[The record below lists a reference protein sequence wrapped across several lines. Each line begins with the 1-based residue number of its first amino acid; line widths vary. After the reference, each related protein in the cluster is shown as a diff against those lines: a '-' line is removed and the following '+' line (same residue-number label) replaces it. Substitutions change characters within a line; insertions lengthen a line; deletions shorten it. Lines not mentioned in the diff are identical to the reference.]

1 MHFKVHPKVV
11 PPVRIG
17 DFDVISTTVEHYT
30 TQAETHEK
38 NKAAALSQRY
48 RQHSQFV
55 SLSGERSVELPRV
68 LDDRSVYYH
77 RQFGVKTTIHNY
89 TNRPLLVLERIG
101 LPVVIQPERRL
112 SGHSDPCVIIRVER
126 HFDSDS
132 TCRSAYDLIN
142 KMGTIHGGE
151 VKSIQPLLIRNAGQ
165 YRFGRKIAI
174 EYRLSEADLDNP
186 TQTLYHQSTDLLLSF
201 MVDDVGVTHPYS
213 PQHCD
218 PIVFDDKVYDGGN
231 KDLRVVIR
239 YFTGNPNATPL
250 YIRIANKTF
259 AIEPEEASMPRLI
272 DVSKRDKEE
281 PSRYEEVSEYV
292 EVFYPT
298 RCEIKGAPTAGYR
311 CSRISLE
318 QARDYYGIHAT
329 AEEATNVMSTA
340 EGRIR
345 MLKEQLELA
354 KAESARKLQ
363 AQQVEIDEL
372 KATNGSIKR
381 EFEQAK
387 KENELAV
394 EDLKLKRENQ
404 THSQRMNLES
414 FKFTATVATSIL
426 ALAPL
431 IVKLYQS
438 QSKQGQ

>member
-1 MHFKVHPKVV
+1 MHFKVHPKVA

-17 DFDVISTTVEHYT
+17 DFDVITTSVEHYT
-30 TQAETHEK
+30 TQAEIHEK
-38 NKAAALSQRY
+38 NKAAALNQRY
-48 RQHSQFV
+48 RQHAQFV

-77 RQFGVKTTIHNY
+77 RQFGIKTTVHNY
-89 TNRPLLVLERIG
+89 TTKPVMLLERIG

-112 SGHSDPCVIIRVER
+112 SGHPDPCVVIRVER
-126 HFDSDS
+126 HFDSDA
-132 TCRSAYDLIN
+132 TCRDAYDLIN
-142 KMGTIHGGE
+142 KMGAIHGGE
-151 VKSIQPLLIRNAGQ
+151 VKNIQPLLIRNAGQ

-174 EYRLSEADLDNP
+174 EYKLSEADLDNP
-186 TQTLYHQSTDLLLSF
+186 SQTLYHHNTDLLLSF
-201 MVDDVGVTHPYS
+201 LVGDAAVTHPYS
-213 PQHCD
+213 PQHVE
-218 PIVFDDKVYDGGN
+218 PIVFDDKIYDGGER
-231 KDLRVVIR
+231 DLKVVIR
-239 YFTGNPNATPL
+239 YFTNKPGATPL

-259 AIEPEEASMPRLI
+259 AIEPEETSTVRLI
-272 DVSKRDKEE
+272 DVSKRDKAE
-281 PSRYEEVSEYV
+281 PSRYEEASEYV

-298 RCEIKGAPTAGYR
+298 RCEIKGTAASGYR

-329 AEEATNVMSTA
+329 AEEATNVLATA

-345 MLKEQLELA
+345 TLKEQLDLA
-354 KAESARKLQ
+354 KSESARKLQ

-372 KATNGSIKR
+372 KAANGTIKR
-381 EFEQAK
+381 ELEQTR
-387 KENELAV
+387 KENDLAV

-404 THSQRMNLES
+404 THSQRMNLET

-426 ALAPL
+426 AMMPL

-438 QSKQGQ
+438 RNKQGQ

>member
-1 MHFKVHPKVV
+1 MHFKVHPKVA

-17 DFDVISTTVEHYT
+17 DFDVITSSVELYT
-30 TQAETHEK
+30 TQAEMHEK
-38 NKAAALSQRY
+38 NKAAAMNQRY

-77 RQFGVKTTIHNY
+77 RQFGIKTTIHNY
-89 TNRPLLVLERIG
+89 TTKPVMVLERIG

-112 SGHSDPCVIIRVER
+112 SGHSDACLIIRVER
-126 HFDSDS
+126 HFDSDA
-132 TCRSAYDLIN
+132 TCREAYDLIN
-142 KMGTIHGGE
+142 KMGAVHGGE

-174 EYRLSEADLDNP
+174 EYKISEADLDNP
-186 TQTLYHQSTDLLLSF
+186 SQTLYHHSTDLLLSLLIA
-201 MVDDVGVTHPYS
+201 DPSVTHPYS
-213 PQHCD
+213 PQHVD
-218 PIVFDDKVYDGGN
+218 PIVFDKSVYDEN
-231 KDLRVVIR
+231 ARDLRVVIR
-239 YFTGNPNATPL
+239 YFTNNPNATPL

-259 AIEPEEASMPRLI
+259 AIEPEEASMARLI
-272 DVSKRDKEE
+272 DVSKRDKAE

-298 RCEIKGAPTAGYR
+298 RCEVKSAAAVGYR

-329 AEEATNVMSTA
+329 AEEATGALVTA

-345 MLKEQLELA
+345 TLKDQLDIA
-354 KAESARKLQ
+354 KSESARKLQ

-372 KATNGSIKR
+372 KATNGTIKR
-381 EFEQAK
+381 ELEQTR
-387 KENELAV
+387 KENEIAV
-394 EDLKLKRENQ
+394 EKLKLKRENQ
-404 THSQRMNLES
+404 THSQRMSLET
-414 FKFTATVATSIL
+414 FKFTATVATSLL

-438 QSKQGQ
+438 QTKQGQ